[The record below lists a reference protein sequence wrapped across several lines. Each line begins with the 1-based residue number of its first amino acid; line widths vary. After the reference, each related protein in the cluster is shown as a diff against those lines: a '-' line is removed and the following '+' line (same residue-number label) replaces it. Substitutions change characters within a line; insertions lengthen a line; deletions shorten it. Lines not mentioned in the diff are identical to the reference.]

1 MVKCFLKKGIEFIE
15 FLEQIKNSDICAVLV
30 RLQTVKMKQRLISDV
45 TESRHLTEQVKLK
58 VDLQN

>member
-1 MVKCFLKKGIEFIE
+1 MVKCFLKKGIEF
-15 FLEQIKNSDICAVLV
+15 LEQIKNSDIRAVLV

>member
-1 MVKCFLKKGIEFIE
+1 MFKKKKGIE
-15 FLEQIKNSDICAVLV
+15 FLEQIKNSDIRAVLV

>member
-1 MVKCFLKKGIEFIE
+1 MFFKKKGIE
-15 FLEQIKNSDICAVLV
+15 FLEQIKNSDIRAVLV

>member
-15 FLEQIKNSDICAVLV
+15 FLEQIKNSDIRAVLV

>member
-1 MVKCFLKKGIEFIE
+1 VVKCFLKKGIEFIE
-15 FLEQIKNSDICAVLV
+15 FLEQIKNSDIRAVLV

>member
-1 MVKCFLKKGIEFIE
+1 MFFKKKGIE
-15 FLEQIKNSDICAVLV
+15 FLEQIKTSDIRAVLV